1 MLLFWLQKYV
11 WLNVY
16 TLKCIK
22 YCPSAKIAYRCRLMD
37 SSRTFIDRSRP
48 MEVVIKLRPILSL
61 NFIKGQTSIQ
71 LTQDIR
77 VRETV
82 RDLQKGIT
90 YYKNIKRSPIMSFIL
105 SSSSEPSEDGWQ
117 THFSCQP
124 VRLVGS
130 RLKIDDDRFDSKKL
144 KRISFIRKGSWKRI
158 WKHLFWR
165 ATVFLSACF
174 LGCREKQK

>member
-1 MLLFWLQKYV
+1 M
-11 WLNVY
+11 
-16 TLKCIK
+16 
-22 YCPSAKIAYRCRLMD
+22 
-37 SSRTFIDRSRP
+37 
-48 MEVVIKLRPILSL
+48 
-61 NFIKGQTSIQ
+61 
-71 LTQDIR
+71 
-77 VRETV
+77 

-144 KRISFIRKGSWKRI
+144 KRISFIRLIRKGS
-158 WKHLFWR
+158 
-165 ATVFLSACF
+165 
-174 LGCREKQK
+174 